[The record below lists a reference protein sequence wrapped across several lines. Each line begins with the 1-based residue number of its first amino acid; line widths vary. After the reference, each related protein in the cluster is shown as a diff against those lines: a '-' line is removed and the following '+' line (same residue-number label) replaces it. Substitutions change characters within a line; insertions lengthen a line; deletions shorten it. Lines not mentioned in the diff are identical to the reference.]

1 MKKII
6 LALASLLLSV
16 QAWSFQCHTPR
27 HEVAM
32 SFEGGKLVLSSERE
46 PAHEGSQN
54 LDVQVFREGA
64 SITQAFVYGGEHHVI
79 HVQDQSQPDS
89 LADYYLR
96 TNDKGQSI
104 LYPLHCQGK
113 NALVSLR

>member
-1 MKKII
+1 MKNII
-6 LALASLLLSV
+6 LLASLFLSL

-32 SFEGGKLVLSSERE
+32 SFENGKLILSTDRE
-46 PAHEGSQN
+46 TAQKEAQS
-54 LDVQVFREGA
+54 LDVQVFREGV

-79 HVQDQSQPDS
+79 HVQDLSQPDS